1 MNKCFCSLRE
11 KSLGD
16 GCQICNPEMALEVA
30 NDRIEGL
37 EQQLAE
43 WRRAG
48 EDVVSKLSRSQRSGT
63 YQTQYTADADSID
76 HIAALLQ
83 DGSDE

>member
-1 MNKCFCSLRE
+1 MSNRE
-11 KSLGD
+11 VCRHHSNGGFYD
-16 GCQICNPEMALEVA
+16 SEADCYICDM
-30 NDRIEGL
+30 

-83 DGSDE
+83 ESSDE